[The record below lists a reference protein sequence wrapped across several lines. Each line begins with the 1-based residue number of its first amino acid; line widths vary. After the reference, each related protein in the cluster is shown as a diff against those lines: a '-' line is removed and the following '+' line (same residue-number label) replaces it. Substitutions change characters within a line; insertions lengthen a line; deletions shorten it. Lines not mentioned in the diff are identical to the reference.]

1 MFDSEFSFLNMLTSF
16 ESTLRIDYTGDEKVA
31 DVINNAVKSLE
42 NYYNCD
48 FDKDVFSLRAENQL
62 NADKLN
68 MFLRDVKQCL
78 AEMSLFNQF
87 KLFHKNIAFNLSDI
101 NYLGSN
107 KQLLL
112 TSLRYMQDQA
122 EQQRKR
128 EETIEPLLVALN
140 NVPQCQPKRLF
151 VIMLMFDR
159 LGIQE
164 GVAITAQLLY
174 IGGLS

>member
-1 MFDSEFSFLNMLTSF
+1 MFDSEFSFMNMLTSF
-16 ESTLRIDYTGDEKVA
+16 ESTLKIDYTGDDKVS
-31 DVINNAVKSLE
+31 DVIDRAIKSLE
-42 NYYNCD
+42 STYGCD

-62 NADKLN
+62 QASNID

-78 AEMSLFNQF
+78 AEMSFFNQL

-101 NYLGSN
+101 NYLGSS

-112 TSLRYMQDQA
+112 TSLRYLQDQA
-122 EQQRKR
+122 EQVRKR
-128 EETIEPLLVALN
+128 DDIIGPLMAALN

-151 VIMLMFDR
+151 VFLLMFDR

-164 GVAITAQLLY
+164 GVAIVAQLLY
-174 IGGLS
+174 LGGLS